1 MTRRFIPDEN
11 VIILAQKQ
19 QDDRG
24 AADLTCFQ
32 LVRGILDNPR
42 AFIGVDYPLWSRY
55 QSQLNRLPPHSIVPP
70 PLLRRLNGAD
80 IGPPNRAG
88 QWVYKVTLLPNAP
101 AFPEESNIRQRSQ
114 DDVPVVVRLAVAT
127 RATLVTTDNR
137 LIADLQDSGI
147 AEKYGLQVVP
157 PEEALNLL

>member
-11 VIILAQKQ
+11 IIILAQKQ

-55 QSQLNRLPPHSIVPP
+55 QSQLNRLPPHSVVPP

-88 QWVYKVTLLPNAP
+88 EWVYKVTLLPNAP
-101 AFPEESNIRQRSQ
+101 PFPEETAIPQGSQ
-114 DDVPVVVRLAVAT
+114 DDVEIVRLAVAT
-127 RATLVTTDNR
+127 GAILVTTDQPLR
-137 LIADLQDSGI
+137 EDLAATGI
-147 AEKYGLQVVP
+147 AEKYALQVVSP
-157 PEEALNLL
+157 AAALNLL

>member
-1 MTRRFIPDEN
+1 MPLRFIPDESI
-11 VIILAQKQ
+11 IILAQKQ

-24 AADLTCFQ
+24 AADLTCLR
-32 LVRGILDNPR
+32 LVQRIIGSPR
-42 AFIGVDYPLWSRY
+42 AFIGVDYHLWSRY
-55 QSQLNRLPPHSIVPP
+55 QSQLNRLPPHSVVPP
-70 PLLRRLNGAD
+70 RLLTLLNGAG
-80 IGPPNRAG
+80 IGPPNSAG

-101 AFPEESNIRQRSQ
+101 PFPEESNIRQRSQ

-147 AEKYGLQVVP
+147 AEKYRLQIVTP
-157 PEEALNLL
+157 ADALNLL